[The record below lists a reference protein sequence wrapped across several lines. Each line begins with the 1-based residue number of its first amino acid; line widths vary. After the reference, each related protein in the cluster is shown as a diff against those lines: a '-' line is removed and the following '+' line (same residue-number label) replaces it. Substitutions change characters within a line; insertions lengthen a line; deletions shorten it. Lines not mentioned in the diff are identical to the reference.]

1 MKTITRIAAVVL
13 VALTAACASPTNPN
27 GISKQTGGAVLGGI
41 GGALAG
47 SQFGGGKG
55 QLAMTALGT
64 LLGAY
69 IGSEVGASLDR
80 ADQAAMRQAEMR
92 AYQAPLGQRIAW
104 NGANYGS
111 QTGAYGDVT
120 PVRDGMDRQT
130 GAYCREFQ
138 TNIHVNG
145 RVETGY
151 GTACRQPDGTWKIVQ
166 Q

>member
-1 MKTITRIAAVVL
+1 MKTITRLAAIVL
-13 VALTAACASPTNPN
+13 VALTAACASPSNPN

-41 GGALAG
+41 GGAVAG
-47 SQFGGGKG
+47 SFFGKG
-55 QLAMTALGT
+55 TGQLVGVAAGT

-80 ADQAAMRQAEMR
+80 ADQAAMQQAEQR
-92 AYQAPLGQRIAW
+92 AYSAPMGQRVAW

-120 PVRDGMDRQT
+120 PVRDGTDRQT

-151 GTACRQPDGTWKIVQ
+151 GTACRQPDGTWKIIQ
-166 Q
+166 